1 MKIFTK
7 KSIFYT
13 LMILFPCLAI
23 ANFSPLKSDS
33 DQLIEHVQQ
42 QLSFGSRV
50 PGSEAS
56 KKAAEYFKTY
66 LESNNW
72 QVEFQ
77 EFKFDGIT
85 LHNVIAKNSSTPPHL
100 IIGTHYDTR
109 QLSDQDPDKTK
120 QSLPVPGA
128 IDGASGSA
136 IILQLSK
143 YILKNEQSIWLVFF
157 DGEDQGNINNW
168 QWSIGAE
175 YFAKKLIDNP
185 KYVVILDMLGD
196 SDLKVYKEKNSSLGL
211 SVDIWA
217 IAKELGYKNN
227 FIDKLKYSMMDDHQ
241 PFINKGIPT
250 ALLIDFDYP
259 FWHTTSDTLDKVSK
273 QNLNI
278 VFEVMLKWI
287 NSLNKLKYKNPG
299 YFRGFCVGR

>member
-1 MKIFTK
+1 
-7 KSIFYT
+7 
-13 LMILFPCLAI
+13 LILFPCLAI
-23 ANFSPLKSDS
+23 ANFSPMKSDG
-33 DQLIEHVQQ
+33 DQLIVHVQQ
-42 QLSFGSRV
+42 QLSFGSRL

-56 KKAAEYFKTY
+56 KKVADYFKTY

-85 LHNVIAKNSSTPPHL
+85 LRNVIAKNSSTPPHL

-120 QSLPVPGA
+120 QSHPVPGA

-136 IILQLSK
+136 ILLHLSK
-143 YILKNEQSIWLVFF
+143 YILQNKQSIWLVFF

-168 QWSIGAE
+168 QWSIGAD
-175 YFAKKLIDNP
+175 YFAKELIANP

-196 SDLKVYKEKNSSLGL
+196 SDLKVYKEKNSNLEL
-211 SVDIWA
+211 SAEIWA
-217 IAKELGYKNN
+217 IANELGYKNN
-227 FIDKLKYSMMDDHQ
+227 FIDELKYSMMDDHQ

-259 FWHTTSDTLDKVSK
+259 FWHTTSDTLDKVFK
-273 QNLNI
+273 QNINI

-287 NSLNKLKYKNPG
+287 NSLNKLNCKNSG
-299 YFRGFCVGR
+299 YFRGFFVGS